1 MRVERYRW
9 VLACNLFAILTV
21 SSGLGFY
28 NLSVY
33 MHQLAAQRGFSLA
46 AASNAVGV
54 FFLLSGA
61 SGLIVGRVLQ
71 RHDARLV
78 MIVGALLGGGAL
90 ACIGFVGAVAQL
102 YVVYALFGIGYAC
115 VSVLP
120 ATTLIT
126 RWFDAATRPVA
137 VSFTTTGLSLGG
149 VVMTPLSTLLFA
161 NWPLER
167 AMPAIAAVFAL
178 FIVPM
183 AWFGVRS
190 FPAADHPDAPLPSR
204 SGIPFSAAV
213 RSRFFV
219 VMTAGYLVAMGT
231 QVGAIA
237 HLYSRGVAIATPL
250 QASFAVSVMATF
262 AVLGRFFGGVL
273 IGRVPIKAF
282 ALANLFGQLL
292 GFVVIAHAQTAA
304 QVWTGA
310 GMFGFTVG
318 NLLMLQPL
326 MLAQAF
332 GVADYP
338 RIYSLS
344 QAVTTLGV
352 ASGPVLL
359 GGIAGSS
366 GYLVGFSTFAVLSG
380 VAFVM
385 ILAAGPVPDAERGV
399 MNRAPTGPTSSM
411 VDSR

>member
-1 MRVERYRW
+1 MRAERYRW

-33 MHQLAAQRGFSLA
+33 MHQLASQRGFSLT

-54 FFLLSGA
+54 FFLMSGA
-61 SGLIVGRVLQ
+61 TGLVVGRILQ
-71 RHDARLV
+71 RQDARLV

-90 ACIGFVGAVAQL
+90 ALIGFVGGVAQL
-102 YVVYALFGIGYAC
+102 YAVYALFGVGYAC

-126 RWFDAATRPVA
+126 RWFDATKRAVA

-149 VVMTPLSTLLFA
+149 VIMTPLSTLLFTR
-161 NWPLER
+161 WPLEQ
-167 AMPAIAAVFAL
+167 AMMGIAAVFTLVIAP
-178 FIVPM
+178 I

-190 FPAADHPDAPLPSR
+190 FPAADHPDTPLPGR
-204 SGIPFSAAV
+204 SGSSFAV
-213 RSRFFV
+213 AIRSRFFI

-237 HLYSRGVAIATPL
+237 HLYNRSIGISTPL

-273 IGRVPIKAF
+273 IGRVPIRAF
-282 ALANLFGQLL
+282 ALLNLFGQLL
-292 GFVVIAHAQTAA
+292 GFVVIARAQDAM
-304 QVWTGA
+304 QVWVGA

-338 RIYSLS
+338 KIYSLS

-359 GGIAGSS
+359 GVIAGSS

-380 VAFVM
+380 VALAM
-385 ILAAGPVPDAERGV
+385 IFAAGPVPDGERTV
-399 MNRAPTGPTSSM
+399 TNRIEPGPTPSM
-411 VDSR
+411 VKSR